1 MMDMGISPGHTVGQ
15 PYCFG
20 QPDSGNFSQVCDCA
34 IAGDAFRIMFKLCLK
49 LER

>member
-20 QPDSGNFSQVCDCA
+20 QPDSSNFSQVCDYTA
-34 IAGDAFRIMFKLCLK
+34 VVRDAFRIMFKLSS
-49 LER
+49 